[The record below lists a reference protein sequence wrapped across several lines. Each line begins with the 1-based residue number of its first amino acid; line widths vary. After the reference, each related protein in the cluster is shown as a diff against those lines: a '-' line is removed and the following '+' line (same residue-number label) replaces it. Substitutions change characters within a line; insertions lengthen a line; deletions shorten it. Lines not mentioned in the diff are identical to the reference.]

1 MARKK
6 LYLTYSA
13 VNFFRGRSRAFI
25 VSWTQPHAH
34 TKPSRVSINFIP
46 VSYHTAT
53 SPSPSALA
61 SSPRPYTIIM
71 PPKRK
76 TTTTPALSG
85 AAKRAAD
92 AKAAK
97 TAAAKVQAEAR
108 PQGSL
113 QAVSLL
119 PAPYPVA
126 GMVQVYKFLMNSRQL
141 VARLLPSA
149 SAETRD
155 AALMHLQRV
164 LAPVFDSGVLD
175 KSGAASVAVLRAR
188 DTR

>member
-1 MARKK
+1 
-6 LYLTYSA
+6 
-13 VNFFRGRSRAFI
+13 
-25 VSWTQPHAH
+25 
-34 TKPSRVSINFIP
+34 
-46 VSYHTAT
+46 
-53 SPSPSALA
+53 
-61 SSPRPYTIIM
+61 M